1 MTDERVN
8 YNKEDSLIS
17 TTTAD
22 SHITSCNEDFCK
34 VAGFQE
40 EELIGK
46 PHNTIRHPDMPKA
59 AFAQLW
65 EYIKSGRSWMGL
77 VKNSTKSGG
86 NYWVTA
92 FVTPIKDA
100 NGKILEYQ
108 SVRTRPEEEQI
119 IRAKQTYQNLSK
131 GGSSKKRFQWVNLS
145 LLLSI
150 LVLTSVVLSGL
161 IGLPWWISASAAA
174 LHLLVSSR
182 IKNRH
187 SKVQSL
193 AKKQYDNQL
202 MEYPYTG
209 CVDDWSLIEL
219 ALAMKTSELRAVTAR
234 SLETTVIIKNTNI
247 EELVSREQLTTNLE
261 SQQVAVEAM
270 EDSAEGMRTEIVQA
284 SEDAQENANYARS
297 VQKIALDGQDIVN
310 QTLEAAHQLHK
321 ELLGSQSSL
330 EQLDKEVSSV
340 SSILALI
347 QSIAEQT
354 NLLALNAAIEAARAG
369 ETGRGFAVVADEVR
383 TLSEK
388 TTQSVDDIRS
398 KIEGLQVTVNNT
410 SKCIAAGQSYSNTS
424 VERAEQSHA
433 SFTDIVSHIN
443 AVGERS
449 EKTSTS
455 LSDLSLVTNEIVAHI
470 TRMKDAITGTTNISE
485 LSVTRSKQVIT
496 ELDSLER
503 LIKAFHSDE

>member
-1 MTDERVN
+1 MTDQRVN

-40 EELIGK
+40 EELVGK

-65 EYIKSGRSWMGL
+65 QYIKSGKSWMGL

-86 NYWVTA
+86 HYWVTA
-92 FVTPIKDA
+92 FVTPITDA
-100 NGKILEYQ
+100 NGKISEYQ
-108 SVRTRPEEEQI
+108 SVRTKPEEEQI
-119 IRAKQTYQNLSK
+119 NRAEQTYQGLNKSSRSKTRFPWLNL
-131 GGSSKKRFQWVNLS
+131 N

-150 LVLTSVVLSGL
+150 LVLASVVISGL
-161 IGLPWWISASAAA
+161 MGLPWWITAIVAS
-174 LHLLVSSR
+174 LQLIVSSR
-182 IKNRH
+182 IKSRH
-187 SKVQSL
+187 SKVQNI

-209 CVDDWSLIEL
+209 HLDDWSQIEL

-261 SQQVAVEAM
+261 SQQLAVEAM

-297 VQKIALDGQDIVN
+297 VQKIALEGQDIVN
-310 QTLEAAHQLHK
+310 QTLEATHQLHE
-321 ELLGSQSSL
+321 ELLSSQSSL

-340 SSILALI
+340 GGILALI

-369 ETGRGFAVVADEVR
+369 EMGRGFAVVADEVR

-388 TTQSVDDIRS
+388 TTKSVDDIRI
-398 KIEGLQVTVNNT
+398 KIEGLQVTVQDT
-410 SKCIAAGQSYSNTS
+410 SKRISAGQSYSNTS
-424 VERAEQSHA
+424 VERAEQSHT
-433 SFTDIVSHIN
+433 SFTEIVSHIN

-449 EKTSTS
+449 EKTSSS
-455 LSDLSLVTNEIVAHI
+455 LSDLSLVTTEIVGHI
-470 TRMKDAITGTTNISE
+470 TRMKDAITGTTDISE
-485 LSVTRSKQVIT
+485 LSVIRSKEVIT

-503 LIKAFHSDE
+503 LINAFHSDA